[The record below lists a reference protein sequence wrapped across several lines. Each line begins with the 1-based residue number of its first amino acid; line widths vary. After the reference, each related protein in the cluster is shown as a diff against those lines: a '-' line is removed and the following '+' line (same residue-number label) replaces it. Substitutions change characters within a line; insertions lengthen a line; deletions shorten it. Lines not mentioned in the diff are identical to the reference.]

1 MVNIRKGSRKQIVH
15 VKCGDRKWGM
25 GRNGREEYDES
36 SEANLI
42 NRRVKIAIQS
52 PRGVTKRMTEEQRGS
67 RKWVAYKGREEK
79 KSGTLGDMGV
89 KHLHVRQTD
98 CRRCS

>member
-1 MVNIRKGSRKQIVH
+1 M
-15 VKCGDRKWGM
+15 GM

-52 PRGVTKRMTEEQRGS
+52 SRGVAKRMTEEQRGS
-67 RKWVAYKGREEK
+67 RKRVA
-79 KSGTLGDMGV
+79 
-89 KHLHVRQTD
+89 
-98 CRRCS
+98 